1 MVSDA
6 HAPYQ
11 WGHHP
16 WMRSPYVLMHHREGH
31 PMSMTACGY
40 ARGRDIFCPA
50 EIQQLQASIT
60 DTTNRLARGFLTPY
74 ATSLPDLPFEER
86 LEQVAH
92 HDRAYAYA
100 LLHGIF
106 ADAHLDPRIA
116 GLAEHP
122 RLMAHVQSFVA
133 PRQIIGQI
141 TRVRVNIPS
150 FPQKRS
156 PWHQDVT
163 DHRGPDGNYSPVA
176 LACWIPLV
184 DATVANGTLEVI
196 PGVYDAPYPHQQT
209 EDGKIF
215 IAPDLLP
222 DAPRATLPCPAGD
235 VIFLDR
241 FIPHRTL
248 PNQTTRIRWTLVMW
262 VKCQM

>member
-1 MVSDA
+1 M
-6 HAPYQ
+6 P
-11 WGHHP
+11 P
-16 WMRSPYVLMHHREGH
+16 
-31 PMSMTACGY
+31 CGY
-40 ARGRDIFCPA
+40 ARGRDIFSPA
-50 EIQQLQASIT
+50 EIQALQASLT
-60 DTTNRLARGFLTPY
+60 ETTNRLAHGFLTPY
-74 ATSLPDLPFEER
+74 ASSLPGLPFEER
-86 LEQVAH
+86 LEQVAQR
-92 HDRAYAYA
+92 DRAYAYA

-116 GLAEHP
+116 VLGDHP
-122 RLMAHVQSFVA
+122 QLMAHVQNLVA
-133 PRQIIGQI
+133 PRPIIGQI
-141 TRVRVNIPS
+141 TRVRVNIPA

-163 DHRGPDGNYSPVA
+163 DHRGTDGNYSPVA

-196 PGVYDAPYPHQQT
+196 PGMYDTPYQHQQT

-215 IAPDLLP
+215 IAPNLLP
-222 DAPRATLPCPAGD
+222 DAPRVTLPCPAGD

-241 FIPHRTL
+241 FLPHRTL
-248 PNQTTRIRWTLVMW
+248 PNQTTQIRWTLVMW

>member
-1 MVSDA
+1 M
-6 HAPYQ
+6 PI
-11 WGHHP
+11 
-16 WMRSPYVLMHHREGH
+16 
-31 PMSMTACGY
+31 TACGY
-40 ARGRDIFCPA
+40 VRGRNIFCPA
-50 EIQQLQASIT
+50 EIKQLQDSIT

-74 ATSLPDLPFEER
+74 ASSLPDLPLEER
-86 LEQVAH
+86 LEQVAQR
-92 HDRAYAYA
+92 DRAYAYA

-116 GLAEHP
+116 GLADHP
-122 RLMAHVQSFVA
+122 RLMAHVQHFVA
-133 PRQIIGQI
+133 PQRIIGHI

-163 DHRGPDGNYSPVA
+163 NHRGPDGHYSPVA

-184 DATVANGTLEVI
+184 DATVANGTLEAI

-222 DAPRATLPCPAGD
+222 DASRETLPCPAGD

-241 FIPHRTL
+241 FLPHRTL
-248 PNQTTRIRWTLVMW
+248 PNQSTRIRWTLVMW
-262 VKCQM
+262 VKCQA

>member
-1 MVSDA
+1 
-6 HAPYQ
+6 
-11 WGHHP
+11 
-16 WMRSPYVLMHHREGH
+16 
-31 PMSMTACGY
+31 MSMTACGY
-40 ARGRDIFCPA
+40 ARGRGIFCPA

-74 ATSLPDLPFEER
+74 ATSLPDLSFEER

-106 ADAHLDPRIA
+106 ADAHLDPRIT

-122 RLMAHVQSFVA
+122 RLMAHVQRFVA
-133 PRQIIGQI
+133 PRQIIGLI

-176 LACWIPLV
+176 LACWIPLI

-222 DAPRATLPCPAGD
+222 DAPRAMLPCPAGD

-248 PNQTTRIRWTLVMW
+248 PNQTTRIRWALVIW

>member
-1 MVSDA
+1 M
-6 HAPYQ
+6 
-11 WGHHP
+11 
-16 WMRSPYVLMHHREGH
+16 
-31 PMSMTACGY
+31 PMPACGY

-92 HDRAYAYA
+92 QDRAFAYA

-106 ADAHLDPRIA
+106 ADAHQDPRIA
-116 GLAEHP
+116 GLADHP
-122 RLMAHVQSFVA
+122 RLLAHIQSFVA
-133 PRQIIGQI
+133 PRRIIGQI
-141 TRVRVNIPS
+141 IRVRVNIPC

-163 DHRGPDGNYSPVA
+163 DHRGPDGGYSPVA

-184 DATVANGTLEVI
+184 DATVDNGTLEVI
-196 PGVYDAPYPHQQT
+196 PGIYDAPYPHQQT

-215 IAPDLLP
+215 IDPDLLP
-222 DAPRATLPCPAGD
+222 DTPRATLPCPAGD
-235 VIFLDR
+235 VLFLDR
-241 FIPHRTL
+241 FLPHRTL
-248 PNQTTRIRWTLVMW
+248 PNQTARIRWTLVMW
-262 VKCQM
+262 VKCVM